1 MMRRALIVLL
11 AVFAIALGLIFGL
24 AVRQDSDLP
33 GGSLTA
39 PEAAAALRT
48 SPGFLTRE
56 DSPVGRELV
65 DVLFVRRIARTATEV
80 EFTWRDV
87 LPDGRRS
94 PTLRTSLAL
103 FRNTDG
109 RQWVLRSLYKVD

>member
-24 AVRQDSDLP
+24 AVRQDPDLP
-33 GGSLTA
+33 DGSLTA
-39 PEAAAALRT
+39 SEAAAALRT
-48 SPGFLTRE
+48 SAGFLTRE

-87 LPDGRRS
+87 PPDGSKS

-109 RQWVLRSLYKVD
+109 RQWVLTSLYKVD